1 MLSIICLFFKKPPRF
16 SEIQVDSRGFRQF
29 AMILVRILY
38 QEFQREMEQKRE
50 RLEGLDSL
58 SMRENSNSPSIE
70 I

>member
-1 MLSIICLFFKKPPRF
+1 
-16 SEIQVDSRGFRQF
+16 
-29 AMILVRILY
+29 MILVRILY

-58 SMRENSNSPSIE
+58 AMRENSNSPSIE